1 VSESRI
7 IQLPGDKRHFV
18 VGMGWRHEDRPPS
31 GKTLRAAAK
40 DRGRW
45 VCKRRTGMG
54 SHQTGFSTL
63 DVGKKKVS
71 MQSLAA
77 LVADAKP
84 EPWLGIFDLGNDLYW
99 YIAVRDNQEILH
111 DGDLIGGPEEIAK
124 ARERHASLGEWSYV
138 DGATDDILKLIATS
152 KASAPVFDSQAR
164 PWLAPAVGLSVAVA
178 ASFAGASLWHRHEAR
193 VELDQQMAMAKQ
205 RAIEQAMQA
214 RMPKPAPVLP
224 WTQLASAADFLSA
237 CGNAFAQ
244 TPLAQDGWV
253 LSSWACQQNPG
264 GSGSVSLSWMRV
276 GGNDLNTPAGT
287 LTNNGDTVQGTAPLS
302 NMLKPD
308 SGPLL
313 QRDPAERAIRSM
325 AQSLALPLALSMT
338 SPAAQPSAKT
348 ASDEGKTPP
357 PPPWAIWTVGVEVPA
372 PPWAFGMQ
380 GPSGAIPGLRWTR
393 VNWDGSKWTLSGAMY
408 VMFQSVPATPMRNN
422 NGRGYASPVSDDPPE
437 GGGFQPVAPAT
448 PMPSQQPGSLTGVV
462 HVQ

>member
-1 VSESRI
+1 MSDSRI
-7 IQLPGDKRHFV
+7 IQLPGDKRNFV

-31 GKTLRAAAK
+31 GKSLRAAAK

-45 VCKRRTGMG
+45 VCKRRTSMG
-54 SHQTGFSTL
+54 SYQTGFCAL
-63 DVGKKKVS
+63 DVGKKKVP

-84 EPWLGIFDLGNDLYW
+84 EPWLGIFDLGNDVYW

-111 DGDLIGGPEEIAK
+111 DGDVIGGPDEIAK

-138 DGATDDILKLIATS
+138 DGTAEDVLKLIGSS
-152 KASAPVFDSQAR
+152 KASVPVYDSQAR

-178 ASFAGASLWHRHEAR
+178 ASVAGTALWHRHQAQ
-193 VELDQQMAMAKQ
+193 VELEQQMALARQ
-205 RAIEQAMQA
+205 RALEQAMQA

-224 WTQLASAADFLSA
+224 WTQLASASDFLSA
-237 CGNAFAQ
+237 CGNAFAR

-253 LSSWACQQNPG
+253 LSSWSCQQNTG
-264 GSGSVSLSWMRV
+264 GSGLVSTLWTRV

-302 NMLKPD
+302 SVLAKDP
-308 SGPLL
+308 GPLL
-313 QRDPAERAIRSM
+313 QPDGAERAIRSM
-325 AQSLALPLALSMT
+325 AQSLALQLALSMAQ
-338 SPAAQPSAKT
+338 PAARPGTQTAPNKDKT
-348 ASDEGKTPP
+348 QQV
-357 PPPWAIWTVGVEVPA
+357 PPWATWTVGVDVPA

-380 GPSGAIPGLRWTR
+380 QPSDAIPGLRWTR
-393 VNWDGSKWTLSGAMY
+393 VNWDGAKWTLSGTMY
-408 VMFQSVPATPMRNN
+408 VANSAMPGVQPSPIQAATPR
-422 NGRGYASPVSDDPPE
+422 
-437 GGGFQPVAPAT
+437 T
-448 PMPSQQPGSLTGVV
+448 PMPSPQPQSPTGVI